1 MRADNEIIQCYVAE
15 AKELLESAERSLL
28 DLRARLVRGQVDE
41 KSALETF
48 NLVFRNFHSIKGCAA
63 SFGLPNIAGVTHK
76 AESLLDMLLSGAMD
90 SYAETLD
97 IILRTTDFLGV
108 LLAKTEQSGSD
119 TGYKEQV
126 DAITREMSVD
136 MERISRSTAG
146 GNAGEIY
153 APEQAQAEPEQAVTV
168 DIPAVPVTQE
178 MTERF
183 VKEAV
188 ENLGQMER
196 MVWILEKSR
205 GNAEEVDKF
214 LRLIR
219 PFRENCGLMGFGEME
234 EISRMV
240 EAVLEGV
247 RDGYLPFSPR
257 ISSLT
262 LKMLYTI
269 RNGVELVSEGCP
281 AVMLNPDGMFETMEW
296 VISAHSGAYSG
307 SALLDSS
314 RDGAYNGSSLLGEI
328 LIARGLITREALLTA
343 IAQQEKPLGRIMVDM
358 GLASISAVEEALK
371 IQAGLKGDMERKSPA
386 AQYIRVALP
395 KLDSLMNLVSE
406 LAVAAATITQ
416 RPRKADA
423 RAEESDPSAIHL
435 QRIAAELQE
444 VVMNMRMAPLSSV
457 FEKLLQVVKDIS
469 RKNGKKAKITF
480 DGEQIELDKRVIELI
495 SDPIIHMIRNS
506 LDHGIEHPIERAAR
520 GKPATGHIHIEAK
533 HEGDEV
539 WITIADDGRGLDKEK
554 ILSKAVSARL
564 IGDGEDLSDEQIFN
578 LIFEPG
584 FSTAEQVAEISG
596 RGVGMSVVRENIKK
610 IEGRIVICSEAGKW
624 TSFIIRIP
632 HRRAIAGWTH
642 DGMDHADTRHPRSV
656 PSLS

>member
-1 MRADNEIIQCYVAE
+1 MSADNEIIQCYVAE
-15 AKELLESAERSLL
+15 AKELLESAERSLV
-28 DLRARLVRGQVDE
+28 DLRARLARGQVDE

-90 SYAETLD
+90 SQVYAETLD

-108 LLAKTEQSGSD
+108 LLARTERSGSD
-119 TGYKEQV
+119 AGYEEQV
-126 DAITREMSVD
+126 DAITGEMSVG

-146 GNAGEIY
+146 GKAGEIC
-153 APEQAQAEPEQAVTV
+153 EPEQAVTV
-168 DIPAVPVTQE
+168 DVPAVPVTQE

-196 MVWILEKSR
+196 MVWILEKSM

-219 PFRENCGLMGFGEME
+219 PFRENCSLMGFGEME
-234 EISRMV
+234 ELSHRV
-240 EAVLEGV
+240 EAALEGV
-247 RDGYLPFSPR
+247 RDGNLPFSPR

-281 AVMLNPDGMFETMEW
+281 ATMLNPDGMFETMEW
-296 VISAHSGAYSG
+296 AISAHSGAYSG

-416 RPRKADA
+416 RPRRADFGD
-423 RAEESDPSAIHL
+423 EESDPSAIHL

-444 VVMNMRMAPLSSV
+444 VVMNMRMAPLSGV
-457 FEKLLQVVKDIS
+457 FEKLLRVVNDIS

-520 GKPATGHIHIEAK
+520 GKPETGRIHIEAK

-564 IGDGEDLSDEQIFN
+564 IRDGEDISDEQIFN

-584 FSTAEQVAEISG
+584 FSTAEQVTQISG
-596 RGVGMSVVRENIKK
+596 RGVGMSVARENIKK

-632 HRRAIAGWTH
+632 HRRAIAGWTPAGV
-642 DGMDHADTRHPRSV
+642 DRADARHPRAV